1 MTVVSDW
8 NDKNKTVIRS
18 YKDLD
23 AWKQSK
29 SLVKI
34 IYALTSRFPKEEDF
48 GLKLQMRRASIS
60 VVSNIAEG
68 MGRQYKKETIQ
79 FMYMS
84 RGSLNE
90 LEAQLDV
97 SFDLLYIKEDELK
110 QANEA
115 VENSRK
121 LLSGFIN
128 YLQKSDLS

>member
-1 MTVVSDW
+1 M
-8 NDKNKTVIRS
+8 
-18 YKDLD
+18 D

-34 IYALTSRFPKEEDF
+34 VYALTKKFPKDKDF

-60 VVSNIAEG
+60 VISNIAEG

-90 LEAQLDV
+90 LEAQLDI
-97 SFDLLYIKEDELK
+97 SQDLEYVTLDELK
-110 QANEA
+110 GANESL
-115 VENSRK
+115 ESSRK

-128 YLQKSDLS
+128 YLQKSDLL

>member
-8 NDKNKTVIRS
+8 NDKIKIVIRS

-97 SFDLLYIKEDELK
+97 SFDLQYIKEDELK

>member
-1 MTVVSDW
+1 M
-8 NDKNKTVIRS
+8 IRS

>member
-1 MTVVSDW
+1 M
-8 NDKNKTVIRS
+8 KF
-18 YKDLD
+18 
-23 AWKQSK
+23 
-29 SLVKI
+29 

-97 SFDLLYIKEDELK
+97 SFDLQYIKEDELK

-115 VENSRK
+115 VESSRK

>member
-1 MTVVSDW
+1 
-8 NDKNKTVIRS
+8 VIRS

-84 RGSLNE
+84 RCSLNE

-97 SFDLLYIKEDELK
+97 SFDLQYIKEDELK

-115 VENSRK
+115 VESSRK

>member
-1 MTVVSDW
+1 M
-8 NDKNKTVIRS
+8 IRS

-84 RGSLNE
+84 RGSLIE